1 MRVLVTR
8 PAGSWPELAR
18 RFSGSGIEI
27 EMAATTSQVE
37 PLDAAPGDAALSRLP
52 TYTWIVVTS
61 GQGVKALTLKLAAR
75 EVSAP
80 AAARWAAVGPATARA
95 LQGTGVRVDLVA
107 DDPRGEGLAAQLAPR
122 LNSRDRVLVVRPEGA
137 PHALLA
143 PTLRATGARVE
154 EAPLYRTIPA
164 PDTERLSREVVL
176 GRYGVVVW
184 TAPSALH
191 VWLEVAPEGA
201 RLRES
206 LGAVRRVAIGPT
218 TARALALEGLP
229 ADEVAEAPEPAQV
242 GDAILRAAA
251 KMPPPRGGPA

>member
-1 MRVLVTR
+1 VRVLVTR

-37 PLDAAPGDAALSRLP
+37 PLDAAPGDAALARLAA
-52 TYTWIVVTS
+52 YSWIVVTS

-75 EVSAP
+75 EAQAP
-80 AAARWAAVGPATARA
+80 PTARWAAVGPATARA
-95 LQGTGVRVDLVA
+95 LLGTGVRVDLVA

-122 LNSRDRVLVVRPEGA
+122 LTARDRILVVRPEGA
-137 PHALLA
+137 AHALLA
-143 PTLRATGARVE
+143 AALRASGARVD
-154 EAPLYRTIPA
+154 EAPLYRTVPG
-164 PDTERLSREVVL
+164 PDAARLTREAVA
-176 GRYGVVVW
+176 GRFGVVAW

-191 VWLEVAPEGA
+191 VWLEVAPDA
-201 RLRES
+201 PRLREA
-206 LGAVRRVAIGPT
+206 LAAVRRVAIGPT